1 MYNRKRLSIP
11 DGSFSSVKHLFP
23 KIDPVKA
30 FLGRQIQDVPKIFS
44 ISKASKFSIMQD

>member
-11 DGSFSSVKHLFP
+11 DVKHLFP

-30 FLGRQIQDVPKIFS
+30 FLGRQIQDIPKMADKLLTTLSRMF
-44 ISKASKFSIMQD
+44 KCT

>member
-30 FLGRQIQDVPKIFS
+30 FLGRQICIEENVIPKGCD
-44 ISKASKFSIMQD
+44 SKN